1 MEGARAIIEA
11 DQRHIIH
18 PLHFAKENEN
28 PLVVVEGRGEMLR
41 TADGKEYID
50 GLSGLWNVNA
60 GHGRK
65 ELGDVA
71 AHQIAKLGFASA
83 YSGATN
89 PQAAELAE
97 KLVKI
102 GYANTSAVYF
112 TTAGAESNESA
123 FKLARFY
130 WKIKG
135 KPNKVK
141 VFSRI
146 HGYHGLTFGAMS
158 ATGMAVYHKM
168 FGPLA
173 PNFLQTAAP
182 YPYRWAGADECGAG
196 AVAALE
202 AAILKEGADTVAAV
216 IAEPV
221 MGAGGVIVPPA
232 TYFPALR
239 KLCDKHEVLLIT
251 DEVITGFGRTG
262 KWFAGGH
269 WGIEPDMTSFAK
281 GVTSAY
287 LPLGGVLVSKRVH
300 EAVQNAPADQ
310 KFMHAATY
318 SGHPVCCA
326 VGLRN
331 LQIIEKEG
339 LVERAAVMG
348 KKLLAGLESLRNIP
362 VVGDV
367 RGLGMMCGV
376 ELVESKDTKKPA
388 IGLGAKV
395 GKEMLAR
402 GLLTRVRGGSPDP
415 AIGDTICVAPPLM
428 TPETQIDRIVD
439 IIQES
444 VIAASR

>member
-141 VFSRI
+141 VFSRV